1 MPHRH
6 LWLVAT
12 VLDSLEDQLVNF
24 AEWDAPRE
32 VKLRMSHRN
41 GQGSTEVK
49 GAWLGLGRSALLAF

>member
-1 MPHRH
+1 M
-6 LWLVAT
+6 AT

-41 GQGSTEVK
+41 GQGSTEVE
-49 GAWLGLGRSALLAF
+49 GAWPGLGRSALLAF